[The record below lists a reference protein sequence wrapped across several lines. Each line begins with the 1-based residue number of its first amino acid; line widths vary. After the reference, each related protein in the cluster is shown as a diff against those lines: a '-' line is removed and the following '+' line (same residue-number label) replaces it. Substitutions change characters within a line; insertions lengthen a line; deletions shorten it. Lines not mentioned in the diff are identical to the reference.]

1 MPGPICVRPPVADGC
16 LRRARRFAGVAI
28 VHHTFP
34 ASSPLVVLTLGTM
47 AYDIALRALP
57 PHRPTA
63 QQDSI
68 QVLLG
73 PQ

>member
-1 MPGPICVRPPVADGC
+1 M
-16 LRRARRFAGVAI
+16 
-28 VHHTFP
+28 VHGTFP
-34 ASSPLVVLTLGTM
+34 ASSPLVVLALGAM
-47 AYDIALRALP
+47 EYDIALPALP

-73 PQ
+73 LE